1 MPDSPPKRV
10 TRARAKAVERTEAT
24 ADAPKVTTTAKKTAV
39 NTKKVEKPTKEDV
52 VVVKPTATTKRKTR
66 ADDVDEQALRGTQAG
81 IAKTSNGRAKKGDL
95 EKSEMVEDDA
105 ATKTEGPK
113 LRGRPKKVTV
123 SAPDDMPAEPQKSRG
138 RPKKTITDAASTKV
152 ESFRLAGVSLL
163 QWQSQ
168 RLLRRRLHLKMT
180 PSKKRRIG
188 HSWRK

>member
-1 MPDSPPKRV
+1 
-10 TRARAKAVERTEAT
+10 VERTEAT

-81 IAKTSNGRAKKGDL
+81 IAKTSNGRAKKGIS
-95 EKSEMVEDDA
+95 KSEMVEDDA

-113 LRGRPKKVTV
+113 QRTAKEVTV

-152 ESFRLAGVSLL
+152 EAKADVEKDAAAKRTTRARVVSTRGYHYYNGKA
-163 QWQSQ
+163 S
-168 RLLRRRLHLKMT
+168 
-180 PSKKRRIG
+180 G
-188 HSWRK
+188 C